1 MRLIYV
7 VKPIKTNNVFY
18 VNHAENLIFGRKE
31 QINIIV
37 NSTGSNYGLVRAILY
52 GSSVLS
58 LAIANQNYIA
68 SKTTGLSLHQKRI
81 LIFLNINILFMMGLI
96 SIRRGV

>member
-1 MRLIYV
+1 MEKLIKINKDFV
-7 VKPIKTNNVFY
+7 VIDVLKHTFGKK
-18 VNHAENLIFGRKE
+18 LITK
-31 QINIIV
+31 IIV

-68 SKTTGLSLHQKRI
+68 SKTTGLSLLQKRI

-96 SIRRGV
+96 SIRRVV

>member
-1 MRLIYV
+1 MEKLIKINKDFV
-7 VKPIKTNNVFY
+7 AIDVLKPT
-18 VNHAENLIFGRKE
+18 FGKKLTTK
-31 QINIIV
+31 IIV

-68 SKTTGLSLHQKRI
+68 SKTTGLILLQKRI